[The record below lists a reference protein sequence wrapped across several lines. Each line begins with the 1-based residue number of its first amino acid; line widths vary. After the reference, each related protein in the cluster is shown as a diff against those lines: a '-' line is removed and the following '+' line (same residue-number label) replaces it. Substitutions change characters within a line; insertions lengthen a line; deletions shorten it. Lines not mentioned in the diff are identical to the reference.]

1 MNIKEKFNNLFK
13 YPAFYW
19 LSLCGWTCVIYYLLI
34 LILYFIRDPG
44 AGMVAF
50 VLTLIEITIFLALLI
65 PTPVIHIFCKD
76 SDALIDSPKI
86 LNNKLVRTLTTIG
99 FIGFVSFIGFLIFN
113 CCFLIY
119 VKNSMVN

>member
-1 MNIKEKFNNLFK
+1 MKIKEKFNNLFK

-19 LSLCGWTCVIYYLLI
+19 LSFCGWTCVIYYLLV

-86 LNNKLVRTLTTIG
+86 LNNKLIRTLTIIG
-99 FIGFVSFIGFLIFN
+99 IIGGISFIGLMLRFF
-113 CCFLIY
+113 F
-119 VKNSMVN
+119 